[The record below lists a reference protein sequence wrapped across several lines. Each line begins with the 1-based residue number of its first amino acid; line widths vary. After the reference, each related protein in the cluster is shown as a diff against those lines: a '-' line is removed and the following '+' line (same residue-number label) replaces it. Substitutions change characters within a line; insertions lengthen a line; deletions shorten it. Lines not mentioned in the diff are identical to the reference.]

1 MNRKGKFEMNKVI
14 LMGRLTRDPQIQYT
28 KSEQPVKVARYT
40 LAVDRRFK
48 KVDGEQTDF
57 INCVTFNKNAE
68 FTKNYYKKG
77 LLVLICGRLQ
87 NRSYTD
93 KIGQKR
99 WITEVVVDEHNFAES
114 KRAFEARQEVEID
127 DDDDILPF

>member
-1 MNRKGKFEMNKVI
+1 MNKVI

-28 KSEQPVKVARYT
+28 KSEQPVMVARYT

-48 KVDGEQTDF
+48 KVDGEQADF
-57 INCVTFNKNAE
+57 INCVTFNKAAE

-87 NRSYTD
+87 NRVYKD
-93 KIGQKR
+93 KTCQKN
-99 WITEVVVDEHNFAES
+99 WISEFIVDEQNFAES
-114 KRAFEARQEVEID
+114 KSAFEARQEIEID
-127 DDDDILPF
+127 DDDLPF